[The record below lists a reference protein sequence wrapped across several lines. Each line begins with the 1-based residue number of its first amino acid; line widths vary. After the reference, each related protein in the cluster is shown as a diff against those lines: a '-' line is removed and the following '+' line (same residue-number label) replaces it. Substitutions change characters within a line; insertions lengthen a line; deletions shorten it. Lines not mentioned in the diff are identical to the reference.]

1 MAKRE
6 KVVDCS
12 MNLQATAL
20 GVISLIAC
28 FILFF
33 LEKTTPKNE
42 RVPVKPFI
50 TYSHESVR
58 IQIIFLLAIGVIL
71 IVIGLVL

>member
-1 MAKRE
+1 
-6 KVVDCS
+6 
-12 MNLQATAL
+12 MNLQAIAL
-20 GVISLIAC
+20 GVISLTAC
-28 FILFF
+28 FILFL

-42 RVPVKPFI
+42 RVPVKPFF

-58 IQIIFLLAIGVIL
+58 IHIIFLLAMGVIL